1 MNNSKMFMVT
11 LEGEARSWYERLRL
25 ASLYSLEYFYS
36 VFCKNYKASYPSL
49 LLVENF
55 CGNIEIFFLTH
66 GN

>member
-36 VFCKNYKASYPSL
+36 VFWKNYKESYPSL
-49 LLVENF
+49 LLVEKF
-55 CGNIEIFFLTH
+55 CGNIENIFLTH